1 MKRGGH
7 EAPDQPRARLRS
19 PYLTVL
25 SRRKAPGPD
34 MASWGLCENGVA
46 VTASQDARGSLPR

>member
-7 EAPDQPRARLRS
+7 GAPDHPRACLRI

-25 SRRKAPGPD
+25 STRKAPGID
-34 MASWGLCENGVA
+34 WASWGLCENGVA

>member
-7 EAPDQPRARLRS
+7 GAADLPRARLRI

-25 SRRKAPGPD
+25 STRKVPGPD

-46 VTASQDARGSLPR
+46 VTASQDARGSLLR